1 MVLLTTLHQI
11 PDTQCETP
19 KPYCLFQSVSP
30 ELAFRTS
37 AAAGLIVL
45 FHDFDKQD
53 AHFREWVFWASP
65 PTFIVKL
72 LCCLKD
78 LRVADEFNV
87 LERMIINDLIS
98 KGLMRKMTSGDKVYY
113 YGLNEN
119 VAARLLKQLL
129 EIKKNE

>member
-1 MVLLTTLHQI
+1 
-11 PDTQCETP
+11 
-19 KPYCLFQSVSP
+19 VSP

-45 FHDFDKQD
+45 FHDFDIQD
-53 AHFREWVFWASP
+53 AHRGWVFWILP
-65 PTFIVKL
+65 PTFVVKL

-119 VAARLLKQLL
+119 AAARLLKQLL
-129 EIKKNE
+129 ELKKG